1 MSSSAIAI
9 PPGAAERLNAECY
22 CLSLDAESLR
32 AALRSEIDDSA
43 LYDVIE
49 SGVPELFSARPV
61 FVARDQLERMAAI
74 VRAIT
79 AVVALPAYRKE
90 VLASAPAIARHDPG
104 ARGVF
109 LGFDFHLRGDT
120 PGLIEV
126 NTNAGGAM
134 LNAVLARAQR
144 ACCAAMQ
151 GLVPDPQAVAA
162 FERRIVEMFRTE
174 WRLSGRERPLS
185 RIAIVD
191 ETPERQHL
199 YPEFLLFQR
208 LFRRHA
214 IEALVASPAEL
225 ELRNGQLLH
234 SATADPVDL
243 VYNRLTDFMLE
254 QPGHAALREAYLEG
268 AAVVTPHPRAHALYA
283 DKRNLALLSDPERL
297 AALGVE
303 REMRET
309 LGAGIPRTE
318 IVTADNAGRLWSE
331 RRGYFFKPFAG
342 FGGRAAY
349 RGDKLTTRV
358 WQQIVQG
365 AYVAQRLVLPGER
378 VIEDGGSPQVLKFDL
393 RNYVYDGAV
402 QWLAA
407 RLYQGQTTNFR
418 TPGGGFAPV
427 YTLPEV
433 VEEVAA

>member
-1 MSSSAIAI
+1 MPSSAIAF
-9 PPGAAERLNAECY
+9 PSGAAERLNAECY
-22 CLSLDAESLR
+22 CLSLDAGALR

-43 LYDVIE
+43 LYEAIE
-49 SGVPELFSARPV
+49 AGLPELFSARPV
-61 FVARDQLERMAAI
+61 FAGRAQLERMAAI

-79 AVVALPAYRKE
+79 AVVALPAYQEE
-90 VLASAPAIARHDPG
+90 VLSCAPAVARHDPG

-120 PGLIEV
+120 LGLIEV

-151 GLVPDPQAVAA
+151 GLVPDPRAVAA
-162 FERRIVEMFRTE
+162 FERQIVEMFRTE
-174 WRLSGRERPLS
+174 WRLAGRERSPR

-191 ETPERQHL
+191 DAPERQHL

-208 LFRRHA
+208 LFRRHG

-225 ELRNGQLLH
+225 ELRNGLLLH
-234 SATADPVDL
+234 SATAEPVDL

-254 QPGHAALREAYLEG
+254 QPAHVALRQAYLDA

-283 DKRNLALLSDPERL
+283 DKRNLALFSDPVRL
-297 AALGVE
+297 AALGVA
-303 REMRET
+303 REVRET

-318 IVTADNAGRLWSE
+318 IVTADNVQRLWSE

-358 WQQIVQG
+358 WQQIAQG
-365 AYVAQRLVLPGER
+365 GYVAQRLVLPGER
-378 VIEDGGSPQVLKFDL
+378 VIEDGAAPQVLKFDL
-393 RNYVYDGAV
+393 RNYVYDGPV

-427 YTLPEV
+427 YTMPV
-433 VEEVAA
+433 AFEEVAT